1 MKKIFLKPK
10 IFKGINILISFLLL
24 SYSFHSF
31 DLNAQKRML
40 FITIKECYDGD
51 TCTTKNG
58 EKIRLACIDAPEIAG
73 KNAEPMKAERS
84 KEFLN
89 NLVLNKKVF
98 IKRINT
104 DRYGRTVAEIFIN
117 DINIQKLLVNNGYTK
132 VFNKYAYQCD
142 WAF

>member
-1 MKKIFLKPK
+1 MNYLLFL
-10 IFKGINILISFLLL
+10 FSFTFIEMNAKQNL
-24 SYSFHSF
+24 SSVII
-31 DLNAQKRML
+31 AK
-40 FITIKECYDGD
+40 CYDGD

-104 DRYGRTVAEIFIN
+104 DRYGRTVAEIFID
-117 DINIQKLLVNNGYTK
+117 DINIQKLLVNNGYAK
-132 VFNKYAYQCD
+132 VFEKYAYQCD
-142 WAF
+142 WTKT

>member
-1 MKKIFLKPK
+1 MNAKQ
-10 IFKGINILISFLLL
+10 NL
-24 SYSFHSF
+24 SSVII
-31 DLNAQKRML
+31 AK
-40 FITIKECYDGD
+40 CYDGD

-104 DRYGRTVAEIFIN
+104 DRYSRTVAEIFID
-117 DINIQKLLVNNGYTK
+117 DINIQKLLVNNGYAK
-132 VFNKYAYQCD
+132 VFEKYAYQCD
-142 WAF
+142 WTKS

>member
-1 MKKIFLKPK
+1 MNYLLFL
-10 IFKGINILISFLLL
+10 FSFTFIEMNAKQNL
-24 SYSFHSF
+24 SSEII
-31 DLNAQKRML
+31 AK
-40 FITIKECYDGD
+40 CYDGD

-73 KNAEPMKAERS
+73 KNAEPIKAERS

-104 DRYGRTVAEIFIN
+104 DRYGRTVAEIFID
-117 DINIQKLLVNNGYTK
+117 DINIQKLLVNNGYAK
-132 VFNKYAYQCD
+132 VFEKYAYQCN